1 MKEKFEEFYENG
13 NLKRSGYKNEW
24 GKIDGYVILYDENG
38 IEKEKLKYENG
49 MRLGNVLAGRSDK
62 ELKEI
67 LINETDLAPVEDL
80 GEDDLS
86 EDAEEIKLPELST
99 LLKGEKYY

>member
-1 MKEKFEEFYENG
+1 MKEKFEEFHENG

-49 MRLGNVLAGRSDK
+49 MRLGNVLSVLSDE

-67 LINETDLAPVEDL
+67 LVNETYLIPVEDM

-86 EDAEEIKLPELST
+86 EDAEEMQLQELSA